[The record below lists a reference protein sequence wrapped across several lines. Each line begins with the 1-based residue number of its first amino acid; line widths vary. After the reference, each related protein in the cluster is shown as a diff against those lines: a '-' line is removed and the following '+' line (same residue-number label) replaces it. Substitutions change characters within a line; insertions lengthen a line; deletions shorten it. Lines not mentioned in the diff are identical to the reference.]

1 MVWFQNQAKASVLFI
16 MRETSCIF
24 LSSRGKEKFVYEQDY
39 EGKRVLNKYINRNL
53 SIYYSSTMEKKNP
66 SFKKS
71 KNDKVIDMSKQSDF
85 LFNKTPIL
93 ASALQRLKKQAPANQ
108 SKQKN
113 YHKND
118 IDLEHL

>member
-1 MVWFQNQAKASVLFI
+1 
-16 MRETSCIF
+16 
-24 LSSRGKEKFVYEQDY
+24 
-39 EGKRVLNKYINRNL
+39 
-53 SIYYSSTMEKKNP
+53 MEKKNLP
-66 SFKKS
+66 YKKS

-93 ASALQRLKKQAPANQ
+93 ASALQRLKKQATPTQ
-108 SKQKN
+108 SKHKT